1 VHAVEQY
8 NAGTPT
14 RALKTLRRALRAL
27 AQADAAADS
36 STDHALVARIWIS
49 IALNEAEVRSLSRG
63 LTALGTAQIHAVAA
77 DDSSVT
83 VLLHCQR
90 GLIQMRGGS
99 LAEAVSSF
107 DAAVELIEYAEPRDQ
122 SSIMLNRGT
131 ASLLRGRLKA
141 ARPDLQRAAAIA
153 RRAGLVVGEFKALHN
168 LAYLEFLAGDLPT
181 ALRLMDEAG
190 EVDAP
195 VSRGVWLL
203 DRARVLAEAGLVR
216 EADSSL
222 GAASEV
228 FRADGLAQ
236 DLGEAELERARCS
249 LLAGDPVLA
258 RQYAARAR
266 DRFRRRGNDRWRRTG
281 ELILLY
287 ADLAAGRPG
296 TRLVGPAMRL
306 HAEFERDGLRVP
318 ARTAALIAAEA
329 HLSAGRPE
337 AAAEVLGALGRTSRR
352 DPITSRLQYGYVRA
366 RLDLARGQRARASRR
381 VRSAMS
387 ELAAYQASFGSI
399 DLATAAAIHGRRL
412 VALDIGTAL
421 AHGRADE
428 VFQAAEH
435 VRAVIS
441 RLSPVRPPEDEQ
453 TADLLAQLR
462 RVVEALRGAQADQVA
477 TTQLLDQ
484 RADLEAQIA
493 ARSWGRLGRREIRR
507 AVTLAELSGALHDTV
522 LVSYLRTGGTLHAVV
537 VTSVGPTLF
546 ALGPVKAADEL
557 VHRVRA
563 DLNVLALPL
572 LPAALQRTVVT
583 SLQRSM
589 NILDAMLLEPLGLNS
604 QHVVIVPTGVLAQL
618 PWGELPSLRAVAVT
632 VAPSATAWRAADT
645 PGPLASAGVVA
656 VAGPDLDR
664 AEDEARQIGRIW
676 PGAQVLAGSAA
687 TGRTVRQ
694 SMPECGILHLAAHGV
709 HQTENP
715 LFSSLRLVDGPL
727 FAHELDQTANPPE
740 HVVLS
745 ACELGL
751 ATVRPGD
758 EPLGLTSVLL
768 HLGTRSVVAGVA
780 RVGDDVAAET
790 MIAYHARLATGE
802 DSATALA
809 RAVSE
814 APGDRP
820 APFVCFGS
828 SWRLRP
834 G

>member
-1 VHAVEQY
+1 
-8 NAGTPT
+8 
-14 RALKTLRRALRAL
+14 LRRALRHL
-27 AQADAAADS
+27 DQSAAGSADS
-36 STDHALVARIWIS
+36 STEHALAARIWIS
-49 IALNEAEVRSLSRG
+49 IALNEAELRSLSSG
-63 LTALGTAQIHAVAA
+63 LKALRVAETHAVAA
-77 DDSSVT
+77 DDPSVT

-99 LAEAVSSF
+99 LAEALTSF
-107 DAAVELIEYAEPRDQ
+107 NAAVELIAYAEPRDQ
-122 SSIMLNRGT
+122 SSIVLNRGT
-131 ASLLRGRLKA
+131 VSLLAGRLKA
-141 ARPDLQRAAAIA
+141 SRPDLQRAATIA

-203 DRARVLAEAGLVR
+203 DRARVLAEAGLIR

-222 GAASEV
+222 AAASEV

-236 DLGEAELERARCS
+236 DLGEAELERARCA
-249 LLAGDPVLA
+249 LTAGDPIVA
-258 RQYAARAR
+258 RQFGARAR

-281 ELILLY
+281 ELIVLY
-287 ADLAAGRPG
+287 ADLSAGRPG

-306 HAEFERDGLRVP
+306 YAEFERDGVRLP

-329 HLSAGRPE
+329 HLSAGHRD
-337 AAAEVLGALGRTSRR
+337 AAADVLGALNRTSRR
-352 DPITSRLQYGYVRA
+352 DPITSRLQYAYVRA
-366 RLDLARGQRARASRR
+366 RLDLARGQPARASRR

-387 ELAAYQASFGSI
+387 DLAAYQASFGSI
-399 DLATAAAIHGRRL
+399 DLATAAAVHGRRL
-412 VALDIGTAL
+412 VALDIGMAL
-421 AHGRADE
+421 ARGRADE

-435 VRAVIS
+435 ARAVIS
-441 RLSPVRPPEDEQ
+441 RLSPVHPPEDEQ

-462 RVVEALRGAQADQVA
+462 RVVEALRGVQEDQVGTA
-477 TTQLLDQ
+477 RLLDQ

-493 ARSWGRLGRREIRR
+493 ARGWGRGGRREIRR
-507 AVTLAELSGALHDTV
+507 AVAVAELSGALHDTV

-537 VTSVGPTLF
+537 VTSVGSELF
-546 ALGPVKAADEL
+546 VLGPVDAADEL

-563 DLNVLALPL
+563 DLNVLAMPRLPT
-572 LPAALQRTVVT
+572 ALRRTVIT
-583 SLQRSM
+583 SLHHAV
-589 NILDAMLLEPLGLNS
+589 NALDTMLLEPLGLTS
-604 QHVVIVPTGVLAQL
+604 HQVVIIPTGVLAQL
-618 PWGELPSLRAVAVT
+618 PWGQLPSLRAVAVV

-645 PGPLASAGVVA
+645 AEADGPAEVVA

-664 AEDEARQIGRIW
+664 ADDEARQIGRIW
-676 PGAQVLAGSAA
+676 DGAHVLSGSIA
-687 TGRTVRQ
+687 TGGNVRQ
-694 SMPECGILHLAAHGV
+694 CMPGSRILHLAAHGV

-727 FAHELDQTANPPE
+727 FAHELDQTANTPE

-790 MIAYHARLATGE
+790 MTTYHARLAAGE
-802 DSATALA
+802 DSAWALA
-809 RAVSE
+809 RAVAE
-814 APGDRP
+814 APDERP

-828 SWRLRP
+828 SWRP
-834 G
+834 HPN